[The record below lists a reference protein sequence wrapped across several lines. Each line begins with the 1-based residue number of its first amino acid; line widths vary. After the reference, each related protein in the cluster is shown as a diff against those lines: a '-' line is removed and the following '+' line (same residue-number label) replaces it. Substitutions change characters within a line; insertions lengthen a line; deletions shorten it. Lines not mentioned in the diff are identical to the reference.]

1 MNVQAFNVITSKNKA
16 KAMTEHI
23 SCDTKCKFNSTKCN
37 SKQKWYNKTRHCER
51 RRYNKCKKDFS
62 QNPSRC
68 ICENSKYLKSI
79 AATSVTDCDEI
90 VIFMDIVSI
99 KKTNTMATKKRN
111 VTSTTSI
118 NCQTKRV
125 RDCCNYDGFQRALA
139 SIAQKSFDMKTGQGV
154 SVNKK
159 LAQDLHKPIAKI
171 VKRRK
176 VYPKFRDNIS
186 AAALAQMESFSSK
199 HKKVKYFLCAIDI
212 FT

>member
-1 MNVQAFNVITSKNKA
+1 MNVQAFNVITNKNKA

-51 RRYNKCKKDFS
+51 RRYNNCKKDFS

-90 VIFMDIVSI
+90 VIFMDIKSI
-99 KKTNTMATKKRN
+99 KKTNTIATKKRN
-111 VTSTTSI
+111 NTSTTSI

-139 SIAQKSFDMKTGQGV
+139 SMVYKSFDKKTV
-154 SVNKK
+154 SGTIVNKQLSEK
-159 LAQDLHKPIAKI
+159 LHKPVIKTFQ
-171 VKRRK
+171 RSK
-176 VYPKFRDNIS
+176 VYPRFRDNTS
-186 AAALAQMESFSSK
+186 AADLAEMESFSSK
-199 HKKVKYFLCAIDI
+199 DKNVKYLLCAIYI